1 MKKYIGRIL
10 PLFLL
15 TVLLFTACSGSKE
28 EDNSEKTDSGDGYR
42 VTLVTSTGATVEG
55 ENPITVKKGGNAVFN
70 VKLGS
75 TYVFRSAKANGVE
88 VGKFNF
94 QEGKYTVGNITA
106 DMRIEFKVEDVG
118 YDTTKGC
125 SFFLRG
131 TSSDTATHS
140 NGTHQA
146 GTLITATAGLE
157 TSAFIGWSIGG
168 SIEDGKSP
176 VSTDRVYTF
185 DLKTDT
191 VLYANYADANVYYYD
206 ANGGQINSLSANISS
221 TAYYKASAEGSLL
234 TVALKQAYLDRAPA
248 ASTFWDDGSFTRE
261 GYVLKEYNTK
271 ADGTGEGYSLG
282 SKFPLNL
289 DSKILYCIWEK
300 DTSHTDFEYSDYTF
314 ARPAKVSKST
324 APDWQE
330 NGVIITKY
338 NGDAETVTIPE
349 KIGGKYVIAIGEG
362 AFTGKSMKTLVMGRY
377 MLEIKDG
384 AFVGCDKLTT
394 VHYPDGIYSISNAA
408 LDAASYTS
416 FKNFYVNATIA
427 PRCVGSDAAFAIK
440 FARLIANSDKDR
452 IIVIAGSSAY
462 QGLSSEY
469 MQALLSGKYTV
480 VNFGT
485 TRTTHGTLY
494 LEAMGYYAHEGDIV
508 LYAPENSI
516 YMMGDPTLYYKTL
529 RDMEGMYNIFRHVDI
544 SNYENVFGAFCDFN
558 RGLTVEEG
566 ADFAWTARYERAPS
580 TYEATVMNAT
590 HMNDFGEYQYSKR
603 ADYYTPSNYKDAYT
617 VTLNN
622 RFKSR
627 FEGAWNNVANQQQ
640 NANYNDQ
647 SNVTWCSA
655 DDPYYKDR
663 MNRIIETA
671 KSSGSQVYFSFS
683 PVDYSSLCEEA
694 KANPAEWFAAY
705 DAFIESTYAF
715 DGVLGTSADYVM
727 NRRYFYDCAFHP
739 NDYGRTYRT
748 YTLYTDIC
756 ELIGEINVK
765 GIHDVGHSF
774 EGCLFEEHSTGKPI
788 MPAY

>member
-1 MKKYIGRIL
+1 MKKNILRLL
-10 PLFLL
+10 PLLIL
-15 TVLLFTACSGSKE
+15 TVLLCTSCFGSNSGGDDKG
-28 EDNSEKTDSGDGYR
+28 DSQGELR
-42 VTLVTSTGATVEG
+42 VTLVPSTGAVVDG
-55 ENPITVKKGGNAVFN
+55 SNPISVKDGGNATFT
-70 VKLGS
+70 VKLGD
-75 TYVFRSAKANGVE
+75 TYVFRSAKCNGVD
-88 VGKFNF
+88 VGKFDF
-94 QEGKYTVGNITA
+94 QTGKYTVGNVKS
-106 DMRIEFKVEDVG
+106 DMRIEFTVEDVG
-118 YDTTKGC
+118 YNTTVGY

-131 TSSDTATHS
+131 TSSDSATHS
-140 NGTHQA
+140 NGLHQA
-146 GTLITATAGLE
+146 GTRITVTAGLE
-157 TSAFIGWSIGG
+157 TGAFIGWSIGG
-168 SIEDGKSP
+168 ELEDGKAP
-176 VSTDRVYTF
+176 VSTDKEYTF
-185 DLKTDT
+185 ELKGNTT
-191 VLYANYADANVYYYD
+191 IFANYADYNVYYYD
-206 ANGGQINSLSANISS
+206 ANGGYINASSANISNSSYYS
-221 TAYYKASAEGSLL
+221 TTKEGSLL
-234 TVALKQAYLDRAPA
+234 TVALKQTYLDRVPA
-248 ASTFWDDGSFTRE
+248 ASTFWDDGSFTRD

-271 ADGTGEGYSLG
+271 ADGSGEGYSLG

-289 DSKILYCIWEK
+289 ETKILYCIWEK
-300 DTSHTDFEYSDYTF
+300 ATDQADFEYENYTF
-314 ARPAKVSKST
+314 ARPRGVSAST
-324 APDWQE
+324 APDWKE

-338 NGDAETVTIPE
+338 IGNAETVTIPE

-362 AFTGKSMKTLVMGRY
+362 AFLHRDVKTLVMGRY

-394 VHYPDGIYSISNAA
+394 IHYPDGIYSISNDA

-427 PRCVGSDAAFAIK
+427 PRCSGTDAAFAMK
-440 FARLIANSDKDR
+440 FARLIANSDKQR

-469 MQALLSGKYTV
+469 MQALLGGKYAV
-480 VNFGT
+480 INFGT

-494 LEAMGYYAHEGDIV
+494 LEAMSHYASDDDIV
-508 LYAPENSI
+508 LYAPENSA
-516 YMMGDPTLYYKTL
+516 YMMGDPNLYYKTL
-529 RDMEGMYNIFRHVDI
+529 RDMEGMYNVFRYVDI

-558 RGLTVEEG
+558 QGLTVDEG
-566 ADFAWTARYERAPS
+566 ADFAWTARYERAPG
-580 TYEATVMNAT
+580 TYEQIMNAT

-603 ADYYTPSNYKDAYT
+603 ADYYTPSNYKDAYI

-627 FEGAWNNVANQQQ
+627 FEGAWTNVENQQQ
-640 NANYNDQ
+640 NGNYQDL
-647 SNVTWCSA
+647 SNATWCSV

-663 MNRIIETA
+663 MNRIIEAA
-671 KSSGSQVYFSFS
+671 KSSGAQVYFSFS

-694 KANPAEWFAAY
+694 KANPAEWLAAY
-705 DAFIESTYAF
+705 DTFIESTYVF

-756 ELIGEINVK
+756 ELIGETNVK

-774 EGCLFEEHSTGKPI
+774 EGCLFEENSTGKPI